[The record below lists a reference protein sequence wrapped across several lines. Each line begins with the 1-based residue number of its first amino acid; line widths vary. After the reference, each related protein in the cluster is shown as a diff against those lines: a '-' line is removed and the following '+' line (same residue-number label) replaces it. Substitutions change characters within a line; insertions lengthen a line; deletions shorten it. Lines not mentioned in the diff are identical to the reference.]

1 MKNLSNN
8 GILRYAQ
15 DDTKIM
21 KKIDSPL
28 NYALYL
34 LELRDRSVFEL
45 ESKMKFKKFE
55 ETDIAETVKF
65 LLDKKFLDDEK
76 FAKHL
81 SDSKMLSGEGKNKIK
96 FRLIRAGVDKEII
109 ERILENNNSDREYEK
124 ALEIGQK
131 LFIKNEK
138 LERGKLYQKIM
149 GSLYRKGYDLD
160 IAKQVVSELMEK

>member
-1 MKNLSNN
+1 
-8 GILRYAQ
+8 
-15 DDTKIM
+15 M

-45 ESKMKFKKFE
+45 EKKMKLKEFSD
-55 ETDIAETVKF
+55 TDIAETIKF

-81 SDSKMLSGEGKNKIK
+81 SDSKMLSGEGKQKIK
-96 FRLIRAGVDKEII
+96 FRLVRAGIDKDII
-109 ERILENNNSDREYEK
+109 EKTLENYNSEREFEK

-131 LFIKNEK
+131 IFAKNQK

-160 IAKQVVSELMEK
+160 IAKEVTAKLLSQD